1 MANFRV
7 PRERMD
13 KKFTCSV
20 CIKTHMP
27 FVLYERGLAL
37 SPSIEKRILAT
48 EPDLPQK
55 RERWLKDKV
64 TISKGVGGG
73 GGN

>member
-7 PRERMD
+7 PREQMD
-13 KKFTCSV
+13 PKYTCSS
-20 CIKTHMP
+20 CIKAHMP
-27 FVLYERGLAL
+27 YVLYERGLSL
-37 SPSIEKRILAT
+37 SPDVEKRILQT

-55 RERWLKDKV
+55 RERWMKDKV
-64 TISKGVGGG
+64 TISAGVGGG